1 MYKNKQKGKRKEKL
15 IPNDNPYNNSSC
27 QVKEKHK
34 LLKFGQQNTNTHMQ

>member
-15 IPNDNPYNNSSC
+15 IPND
-27 QVKEKHK
+27 KEKHK